1 MFLCYIVTNP
11 VLQGTPSIEEF
22 PMFLYLGSV
31 VAVGDIMYGFEIS
44 VGVIVGVAIMAII
57 LFARNERMENLNFYA
72 MVVINTARELIQN
85 HKADIEKIDVNL
97 FTELKTAL
105 ENMES
110 ALTDES
116 ITLKEG
122 LEYIMSF
129 STLVDRVM
137 KVLEDSKK

>member
-11 VLQGTPSIEEF
+11 VLQSTPSIEEF
-22 PMFLYLGSV
+22 PMFLYLGSIV
-31 VAVGDIMYGFEIS
+31 VVGDIMYGFEIS

-57 LFARNERMENLNFYA
+57 LFIRNERMENLNFYA

-85 HKADIEKIDVNL
+85 HKADIERIDANL
-97 FTELKTAL
+97 FIELKTAL
-105 ENMES
+105 GNMES

-129 STLVDRVM
+129 SILVDRVM

>member
-11 VLQGTPSIEEF
+11 VLKSTPSIEEF
-22 PMFLYLGSV
+22 PMFLYLGSIIV
-31 VAVGDIMYGFEIS
+31 VGDTVYGFEIS

-57 LFARNERMENLNFYA
+57 LFIRNERMENLNFYA

-85 HKADIEKIDVNL
+85 HKADIEKIDADL
-97 FTELKTAL
+97 FIELKTAL
-105 ENMES
+105 GNMES

-129 STLVDRVM
+129 SILVDRVM